1 MDVEVFEE
9 IDAAV
14 NSMAAL
20 DGDAAVELLLEIERY
35 SRHIEALRHR
45 AHVAIAGLM
54 PRDVTAIGSNSVIRD
69 VGLDEI
75 SFAMRWSTEWTR
87 RQVSMSRS
95 LVGRMPTVLEALSDG
110 EISSYQAFLA
120 CEGLADAFAKARLEI
135 TDPDVGGELT
145 EKFVDRVSHRMREQN
160 GVEFRRTV
168 RRAVVSL
175 APEEFEEAF
184 ERACRNRTVK
194 LTHVDEGMA
203 WLSAYLPGVDAEK
216 AWAAIQSA
224 ADDLAGDGTEYQ
236 KLADAFVALVCGGVT
251 KGSVET
257 EVQVIVG
264 LETLLGLNDEPGVLR
279 SSGELVSVGKVRE
292 LSESSRLRRLVVE
305 KMSGKLI
312 DFGRTTY
319 RPPSALNDKVR
330 ARDVMCRAPG
340 CTRSADKSDLDH
352 TVAWEE
358 GGETSE
364 KNLVALCRRH
374 HNLKTHL
381 DWSYQLM
388 PDGTVTWLTAE
399 GLEHKDPTH
408 PFIDSA

>member
-1 MDVEVFEE
+1 MEVFEE
-9 IDAAV
+9 IDSRVAT
-14 NSMAAL
+14 MAGL
-20 DGDAAVELLLEIERY
+20 DGDDAIELLLEIERY

-54 PRDVTAIGSNSVIRD
+54 PRDVTAVGSNSVIHD

-95 LVGRMPTVLEALSDG
+95 LVGRMPAVLEALSDG
-110 EISSYQAFLA
+110 LVSNYQAYIA
-120 CEGLADAFAKARLEI
+120 CEGISEAFLKSGLEI
-135 TDPDVGGELT
+135 NDQDVGGELA
-145 EKFVDRVSHRMREQN
+145 EKFVERITSRMFEQN

-168 RRAVVSL
+168 RRAVASL
-175 APEEFEEAF
+175 APEEFEAAY

-194 LTHVDEGMA
+194 LTHVNEGMA
-203 WLSAYLPGVDAEK
+203 WLSAYLPGVDAERV
-216 AWAAIQSA
+216 WAAIQSA
-224 ADDLAGDGTEYQ
+224 ADELGGENSEYQ
-236 KLADAFVALVCGGVT
+236 KLADAFVALTCGGIT

-264 LETLLGLNDEPGVLR
+264 LETLLGLNEEPGVLR

-292 LSESSRLRRLVVE
+292 LAESSRLRRLVVE
-305 KMSGKLI
+305 KVSGKMI
-312 DFGRTTY
+312 DYGRTTY
-319 RPPSALNDKVR
+319 RPPAALNDKVR

-340 CTRSADKSDLDH
+340 CTRSAEKTDLDH
-352 TVAWEE
+352 TIAWEE
-358 GGETSE
+358 GGATSE
-364 KNLVALCRRH
+364 SNLVALCRRH

-388 PDGTVTWLTAE
+388 PDGSVMWLTPD
-399 GLEHKDPTH
+399 GLKHKDPTH